1 LAEEIKKIEFLKT
14 LPYIKALP
22 EYQQFI
28 SSLIKDEYLT
38 INQQNMLIDY
48 FNVENRHWRKWSG
61 NSEFRVW
68 VLFTN
73 PERCSVFDKELLE
86 KARINI
92 IPDLTKYLVGDLK
105 NYVDEYAKS
114 NIVFNQLY
122 TEKKLKDEQEQKKNN
137 KKTREISGYKINL
150 INKSQEI
157 IIEVNFPGLLVEF
170 TKDEYDIIMRGYY
183 SKAMEEK
190 WNIIPE
196 GNCLHFCRSWTGDE
210 IYRTEILNEKC
221 EHGEYKIRTFYIE
234 KNSVSHEYIDYSMF
248 VILILLYW
256 VLLKKDIRHIIFDRY
271 GKNEGEILKLWSDF
285 GCLLFTEED
294 YIENNKKNGEE

>member
-1 LAEEIKKIEFLKT
+1 MAEKIKKKEFLAT
-14 LPYIKALP
+14 LPYIKKLP

-38 INQQNMLIDY
+38 LDQQNILIDY
-48 FNVENRHWRKWSG
+48 FNVENKHWEKWSG
-61 NSEFRVW
+61 NSDFCVW

-73 PERCSVFDKELLE
+73 PEKFSVFDKELLV

-92 IPDLTKYLVGDLK
+92 VLNLTKQSVGDLINNIDK
-105 NYVDEYAKS
+105 YAKS
-114 NIVFNQLY
+114 DIAFNQLY
-122 TEKKLKDEQEQKKNN
+122 TVKKIKDEKEQQKQN
-137 KKTREISGYKINL
+137 KKIRDISGHKINL
-150 INKSQEI
+150 LNKLQEI
-157 IIEVNFPGLLVEF
+157 IIEVSFPGLQVEF
-170 TKDEYDIIMRGYY
+170 SKDEYEIIMRGYY
-183 SKAMEEK
+183 SKTMEEK

-234 KNSVSHEYIDYSMF
+234 KNNVSYEYIDYSMF

-271 GKNEGEILKLWSDF
+271 DKNDFEIIKLWSEL
-285 GCLLFTEED
+285 GNMLSTEED
-294 YIENNKKNGEE
+294 DINEKNRE